1 MKWLNQS
8 DELSLKV
15 DLSVIHS
22 ISQLER
28 GISSLVEF
36 QIPPSWL
43 GLAMSSLVTL
53 LKAGQMRIGNILQ
66 INLKNCFWHGY
77 NLTSLEFFVN
87 TYLQIADSLH
97 QDHMKGM
104 HQKPMFFPVLWPPCF
119 HQQWMPLKGYSPPWN
134 NPDWPQTLLALSCW
148 HWVEPKI
155 HQLATSVVWSAI
167 LRSYFLRVMVY
178 LLHPVYKHARGMMFF
193 QIIHNSL
200 WLHIGL

>member
-1 MKWLNQS
+1 MTKPIRWTVFKSWFVSYSFHQS
-8 DELSLKV
+8 VREGYF
-15 DLSVIHS
+15 
-22 ISQLER
+22 ISRRVSDSTQLT
-28 GISSLVEF
+28 GACI
-36 QIPPSWL
+36 
-43 GLAMSSLVTL
+43 MSSLVTL